1 MRNVLIA
8 TLFVV
13 LFGGCA
19 STQVTPVSSED
30 FTRFE
35 DDEKRLWV
43 RSEEEQEVLDES
55 GFIYE
60 DAELEGYLN
69 DVAKKIEPPN
79 VYEVIPFRVKVIKN
93 PHLNAFA
100 YPNGVIYIHTGIL
113 ARMENEAQLATLLAH
128 EMTHSTHRHALSGFR
143 DFKNKAAFF
152 ATLQVATAGFGG
164 YADLANL
171 LGYLG
176 TMASITGYSRELESE
191 ADSVGFSLMTN
202 AGYDPEESPKLF
214 VHIKKE
220 LEEEKI
226 SEPFFFGTHPRIRE
240 RIESYEKLLNTMDT
254 DTKGGVVNREIFQE
268 KTQRMLVDNAVLDL
282 KAGRFNAAMRGVEK
296 FMTLQPGNAE
306 ACSLLGDIFSE
317 RREEGDLEKAIENY
331 EKARDADPSFPGS
344 YRGLG
349 LIYYKQGNK
358 SLAKENLER
367 YIALSPGTQDR
378 KFMESLIEKCEDT
391 GE

>member
-1 MRNVLIA
+1 M
-8 TLFVV
+8 LFR
-13 LFGGCA
+13 
-19 STQVTPVSSED
+19 SVSSED

-43 RSEEEQEVLDES
+43 RSKEEQEVLDES

-60 DAELEGYLN
+60 DAELEAYLN
-69 DVAKKIEPPN
+69 DVAKKIEPPD
-79 VYEVIPFRVKVIKN
+79 VYEAIPFQVKVIKN

-128 EMTHSTHRHALSGFR
+128 EMTHSTHRHAVSGFR
-143 DFKNKAAFF
+143 DLKNKAAVF

-226 SEPFFFGTHPRIRE
+226 REPFFFGTHPRIRE
-240 RIESYEKLLNTMDT
+240 RIESYEKLLN
-254 DTKGGVVNREIFQE
+254 KI
-268 KTQRMLVDNAVLDL
+268 
-282 KAGRFNAAMRGVEK
+282 GRAHV
-296 FMTLQPGNAE
+296 
-306 ACSLLGDIFSE
+306 
-317 RREEGDLEKAIENY
+317 
-331 EKARDADPSFPGS
+331 
-344 YRGLG
+344 
-349 LIYYKQGNK
+349 
-358 SLAKENLER
+358 
-367 YIALSPGTQDR
+367 
-378 KFMESLIEKCEDT
+378 
-391 GE
+391 